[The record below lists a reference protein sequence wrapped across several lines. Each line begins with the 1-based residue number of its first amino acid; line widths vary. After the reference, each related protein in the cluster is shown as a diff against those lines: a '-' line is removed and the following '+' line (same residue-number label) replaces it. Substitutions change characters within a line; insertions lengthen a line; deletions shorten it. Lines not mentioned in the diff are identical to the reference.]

1 MVSTNLSAVRLE
13 GTEYS
18 IRKVMKDLN
27 GRAAVVIR
35 GGKGLLYVGVPSI
48 ELGWLDKLVK
58 DIGVKKHEIQSL
70 PEHKIAPCG
79 AHVIHLKQHTGR
91 CKACARLR
99 PAGGPSKATKAETVA
114 VIEPGQDFNLDGVI
128 ASLEIT
134 RERIYEQ
141 LEKLE
146 ALIGNL
152 KGFREARDKLTG
164 LEKEAKDRMQAAKML
179 LNEGRY
185 Q

>member
-18 IRKVMKDLN
+18 IRKIMKDLN
-27 GRAAVVIR
+27 GRAAVIIR

-48 ELGWLDKLVK
+48 ELGWLDKLVG

-70 PEHKIAPCG
+70 PEHKVAPCG
-79 AHVIHLKQHTGR
+79 ARVIHLKQHTGR
-91 CKACARLR
+91 CKACLTLR
-99 PAGGPSKATKAETVA
+99 PKAGKPGVPETVA
-114 VIEPGQDFNLDGVI
+114 MIEPGQDFNLDGVI

-146 ALIGNL
+146 SLIGNL
-152 KGFREARDKLTG
+152 KGFREARDKLTE
-164 LEKEAKDRMQAAKML
+164 LEKEAKDRMQAAKIL